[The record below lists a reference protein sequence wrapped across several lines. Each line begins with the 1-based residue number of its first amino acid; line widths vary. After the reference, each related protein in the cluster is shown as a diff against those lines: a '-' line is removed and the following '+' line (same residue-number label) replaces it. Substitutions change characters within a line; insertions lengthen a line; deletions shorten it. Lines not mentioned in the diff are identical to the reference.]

1 MFDSGPIDRH
11 PRSNRAK
18 PCDGLQSRCGPSLG
32 QHSKREAIMSD
43 LTQTA
48 PIGFKTAVREAVGIF
63 ASQQDLQA
71 AIDDLLTS
79 GFARCE
85 LSLRGAETDA
95 TAGRTP
101 EALADDPA
109 TPRTDHFC
117 TEALGDA
124 EGSLIG
130 GFAVLPALGAA
141 WAGAAAGA
149 GFLAIGGLTVVSGG
163 AGAVVGAALAAM
175 LARHHAAGLTG
186 QVNEGGLLMWVRTRS
201 PELEARA
208 LRILSSHAATHVHSH
223 SLAA

>member
-1 MFDSGPIDRH
+1 MSG
-11 PRSNRAK
+11 S
-18 PCDGLQSRCGPSLG
+18 
-32 QHSKREAIMSD
+32 
-43 LTQTA
+43 TQTP
-48 PIGFKTAVREAVGIF
+48 PIGFKTPVREAVGIF
-63 ASQQDLQA
+63 ARQQDLQA

-85 LSLRGAETDA
+85 LSLRGTETEA

-109 TPRTDHFC
+109 APRTDHFC

-149 GFLAIGGLTVVSGG
+149 GFLVVGALTAVSGG
-163 AGAVVGAALAAM
+163 AGAVVGTALAVM

-186 QVNEGGLLMWVRTRS
+186 QVAKDGLLMWVRTRS